1 MHFHSKKKNKT
12 SGNISFLFFSGIPTH
27 VYQYGVCVL
36 AACPAIILAQVTA
49 LFIILPVFG
58 KANKV
63 KNIKEFNMQPDFFK

>member
-1 MHFHSKKKNKT
+1 MHFHSKKKQNLRKH
-12 SGNISFLFFSGIPTH
+12 FLSFFSGIPTH

-63 KNIKEFNMQPDFFK
+63 KNIKEFNMQPNSFK